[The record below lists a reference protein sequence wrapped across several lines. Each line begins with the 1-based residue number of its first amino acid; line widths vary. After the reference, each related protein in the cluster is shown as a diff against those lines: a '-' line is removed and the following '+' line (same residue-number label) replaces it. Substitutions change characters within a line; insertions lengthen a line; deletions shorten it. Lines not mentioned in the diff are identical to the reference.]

1 MCKKRTGQLLA
12 LSLLALALT
21 ACGQKGDLFLPESEQ
36 AEKAVPEEPTPE
48 EPTPEEKAPNEQ
60 DPKEGP
66 IMETEQLP
74 EKDNAEQQGEQ
85 P

>member
-12 LSLLALALT
+12 LSLLALVLT

-36 AEKAVPEEPTPE
+36 AEKVAPEEPTPE
-48 EPTPEEKAPNEQ
+48 EEAPNEQ

-66 IMETEQLP
+66 IMETEKLS
-74 EKDNAEQQGEQ
+74 EKDSAEQQGEQ